1 MQWVGVGFHTDASV
15 ADAEIGDHQRTCR
28 SWSKTS
34 FYCSAP
40 AKPDSRRWGWNVLSQ
55 HVREPKRVE
64 DNTLHHLIRRFT
76 EPIEC
81 SIAWSG

>member
-15 ADAEIGDHQRTCR
+15 ADVEIGDHQKTRR

-34 FYCSAP
+34 FHCIAT
-40 AKPDSRRWGWNVLSQ
+40 AKPGSCNWGWNAMSQ
-55 HVREPKRVE
+55 HVRESKRVE
-64 DNTLHHLIRRFT
+64 DNTLHHLIRSFT

-81 SIAWSG
+81 SIA